1 VLDRWGL
8 HTEFLAQLL
17 EVMSVTAAEK
27 RLKDTIKVPRPEHLR
42 PRRKAAPSHEA
53 TKRGIAILAATARP
67 RR

>member
-27 RLKDTIKVPRPEHLR
+27 RLKDTIKVPRPEHIR
-42 PRRKAAPSHEA
+42 PRKRSGGAPSPEA
-53 TKRGIAILAATARP
+53 TKRGIALLAAT
-67 RR
+67 RRR